1 VHRAAPG
8 AGIGGA
14 GEAPFAGGSLRVS
27 ASASSACFCF
37 FSFFTG
43 AGPAE
48 KTLDMIVEHVKL
60 FSRNNA
66 FFTGLVQTASG
77 GNTGAWAGTRGP
89 GGQGAM
95 RPGGGRRRQARVW
108 LGLLL
113 PLAMLRGFA
122 SHEGSHGPAL
132 ASAVPC
138 GFVPAHEG
146 RMGLWQCG
154 RAVAACFS
162 ARLSTRTCP
171 PRGPT
176 QMQSG
181 GGGDRAAG
189 SSMNELERAREALAG
204 IIAKRKGQ
212 SRGGLA
218 GTAASPG
225 IGAPAAPRAAAP
237 ETLGAK
243 MAATFPP
250 KAPAQDPAGPIESA
264 PSAPPSA
271 VPANRHADSG
281 GAAGGASPKTPQAS
295 PMPVQRPEPGDA
307 GPPQKKKGRRA
318 VAAAPPVD
326 WVVPEHAWSIVDKN
340 DQGVVQ
346 AKMNLQ
352 EFEAA
357 NGGWADGQ
365 DWAVDTNYA
374 KGSEAPAA
382 AQLGKIRRGKGA
394 GEQAKVN
401 EMFRRAK
408 FIRGEAKMM
417 SKTNWK
423 DDWLDT
429 FDRAESAPSED
440 VPGADASRTLQA
452 RGQEARS
459 LSDNKVGAGSA
470 SWSEAERFAQEAR
483 RPVSMGSMGERR
495 AGRDEEEPTTV
506 THAGLEEAEVE
517 RDLHDASQEQ
527 EFAKDQQ
534 LKAQRGEA
542 GTGQPAVAP
551 PLPPTFASHSPPPSP
566 VTSSS
571 TPPPPPRPSSI
582 DMNPS
587 SHADGDGDGGSRLG
601 GDGGGG
607 GGRGGMGGGGGG
619 GGSTSTVSARSL
631 TTAAA
636 VTFARSE
643 TPASSAPAVSNVQAL
658 QPAQATSASFSTAA
672 SLAAAPAPPTTLPAP
687 RLTPSSPERGPL
699 VVHAPESSSAP
710 STTSTSARASPSVSG
725 GGGGGGGGAGKCGGG
740 GRGGENRSVL
750 LWP

>member
-1 VHRAAPG
+1 
-8 AGIGGA
+8 
-14 GEAPFAGGSLRVS
+14 
-27 ASASSACFCF
+27 
-37 FSFFTG
+37 
-43 AGPAE
+43 
-48 KTLDMIVEHVKL
+48 M
-60 FSRNNA
+60 
-66 FFTGLVQTASG
+66 
-77 GNTGAWAGTRGP
+77 GP
-89 GGQGAM
+89 GGG
-95 RPGGGRRRQARVW
+95 RRQARVW

-122 SHEGSHGPAL
+122 SHEGSQSRPNGPAL

-138 GFVPAHEG
+138 GFVPAG
-146 RMGLWQCG
+146 RIGLWQCG
-154 RAVAACFS
+154 RAAAACFS
-162 ARLSTRTCP
+162 ARLATRTCP
-171 PRGPT
+171 PRGPPR
-176 QMQSG
+176 MQSG
-181 GGGDRAAG
+181 GGDRAG

-204 IIAKRKGQ
+204 IIAKRKGL

-218 GTAASPG
+218 GTAASPHAVSPS
-225 IGAPAAPRAAAP
+225 APWAAAP

-250 KAPAQDPAGPIESA
+250 KAPAQDPAGPSEAA
-264 PSAPPSA
+264 PSVPPSP
-271 VPANRHADSG
+271 VPANHHADSG
-281 GAAGGASPKTPQAS
+281 GVADGASPKTQGQAS
-295 PMPVQRPEPGDA
+295 PKPVQGSEAGDAGPEAGDA

-318 VAAAPPVD
+318 VAAVPPVD
-326 WVVPEHAWSIVDKN
+326 WVVPEHAWSIVDKS

-408 FIRGEAKMM
+408 FNRGEAKMM

-440 VPGADASRTLQA
+440 APGADAARTLQA

-459 LSDNKVGAGSA
+459 LSVYKVGGAGGS
-470 SWSEAERFAQEAR
+470 SLSEADEKFAQEAL
-483 RPVSMGSMGERR
+483 RPDSMGSVGERR

-506 THAGLEEAEVE
+506 THAGLEKAEVE
-517 RDLHDASQEQ
+517 RDLRDASQEQ
-527 EFAKDQQ
+527 ESEKDQQ
-534 LKAQRGEA
+534 HKAQRGEA
-542 GTGQPAVAP
+542 ATGQPAVVP
-551 PLPPTFASHSPPPSP
+551 PSPPTFASRSPPPSP

-571 TPPPPPRPSSI
+571 TPPPPPRPSLI

-587 SHADGDGDGGSRLG
+587 SHADGGGAGGSRLG
-601 GDGGGG
+601 GDGGG

-631 TTAAA
+631 TTAAPA
-636 VTFARSE
+636 SVPVTLARSE
-643 TPASSAPAVSNVQAL
+643 TSSASSAAPAVSNVQAL
-658 QPAQATSASFSTAA
+658 QPAQATSASFSAA
-672 SLAAAPAPPTTLPAP
+672 SSLAAAPAPSTTLPAP
-687 RLTPSSPERGPL
+687 RLTPSSPERGPP
-699 VVHAPESSSAP
+699 VVPSPESSSAP

-725 GGGGGGGGAGKCGGG
+725 GGGGGGGGGRGGG
-740 GRGGENRSVL
+740 GGGGGVRG
-750 LWP
+750 